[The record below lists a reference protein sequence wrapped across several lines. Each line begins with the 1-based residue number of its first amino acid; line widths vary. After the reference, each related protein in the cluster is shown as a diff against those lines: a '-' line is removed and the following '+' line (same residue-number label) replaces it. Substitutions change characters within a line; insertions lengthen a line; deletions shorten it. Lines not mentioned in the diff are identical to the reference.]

1 MPIIHVLIAK
11 NIDSVLCE
19 YTEYQGNFT
28 TIARVFLQKIK
39 PNTRQTIQYDSYQY
53 HYINQ
58 DNITYLCITS
68 NFPEDTTFAFL
79 MDVQQQFLA
88 QNDYKDIMK
97 EQSYHFEYFQKNL
110 KNIMDYYNKCPE
122 KTVQGEL
129 IKNLVDAKSI
139 AIENIEKLIDRDEK
153 LNITVQKSDK
163 LYDQSKNINSL
174 ANSIKN
180 QKKAEKLRN
189 MRLLIGGGIILVI
202 IIFIILF

>member
-1 MPIIHVLIAK
+1 MPIIHVLISK
-11 NIDSVLCE
+11 NIDTVLCE
-19 YTEYQGNFT
+19 YTEYQGNFN
-28 TIARVFLQKIK
+28 TIARNFLQKVK

-53 HYINQ
+53 HYINK
-58 DNITYLCITS
+58 DNVTYLCITS

-79 MDVQQQFLA
+79 MEVQRQFLN

-97 EQSYHFEYFQKNL
+97 KQSYQLDYFEKNL

-122 KTVQGEL
+122 KTLSGEI

-139 AIENIEKLIDRDEK
+139 AIENIEKLIERDDK

-180 QKKAEKLRN
+180 QKKA
-189 MRLLIGGGIILVI
+189 
-202 IIFIILF
+202 

>member
-189 MRLLIGGGIILVI
+189 MRLLIGGGIILIIILFI
-202 IIFIILF
+202 IIF

>member
-1 MPIIHVLIAK
+1 M
-11 NIDSVLCE
+11 E
-19 YTEYQGNFT
+19 
-28 TIARVFLQKIK
+28 
-39 PNTRQTIQYDSYQY
+39 
-53 HYINQ
+53 
-58 DNITYLCITS
+58 
-68 NFPEDTTFAFL
+68 
-79 MDVQQQFLA
+79 VQRQFLN

-97 EQSYHFEYFQKNL
+97 KQSYQLDYFEKNL

-122 KTVQGEL
+122 KTLSGEI

-139 AIENIEKLIDRDEK
+139 AIENIEKLIERDDK

>member
-1 MPIIHVLIAK
+1 MPIIHVLISK
-11 NIDSVLCE
+11 NIDTVLCE
-19 YTEYQGNFT
+19 YTEYQGNFN
-28 TIARVFLQKIK
+28 TIARNFLKKIK
-39 PNTRQTIQYDSYQY
+39 PNTHQTIQYDSYQY
-53 HYINQ
+53 HYINK

-79 MDVQQQFLA
+79 MEVQRQFLN

-97 EQSYHFEYFQKNL
+97 KQSYQMKYFEKNL

-122 KTVQGEL
+122 KTLSGEI

-139 AIENIEKLIDRDEK
+139 AIENIEKLIERDDK

>member
-1 MPIIHVLIAK
+1 MPIIHVLISK
-11 NIDSVLCE
+11 NIDTVLCE
-19 YTEYQGNFT
+19 YTEYQGNFN
-28 TIARVFLQKIK
+28 TIARNFLQKVK

-53 HYINQ
+53 HYINK

-79 MDVQQQFLA
+79 MEVQRQFLN

-97 EQSYHFEYFQKNL
+97 KQSYQLEYFEKNL

-122 KTVQGEL
+122 KTLSGEI

-139 AIENIEKLIDRDEK
+139 AIENIEKLIERDDK

>member
-1 MPIIHVLIAK
+1 MPIIHVLISK
-11 NIDSVLCE
+11 NIDTVLCE
-19 YTEYQGNFT
+19 YTEYQGNFN
-28 TIARVFLQKIK
+28 TIARNFLQKVK

-53 HYINQ
+53 HYINK

-79 MDVQQQFLA
+79 MEVQRQFLN

-97 EQSYHFEYFQKNL
+97 KQSYQMKYFEKNL

-122 KTVQGEL
+122 KTLSGEI

-139 AIENIEKLIDRDEK
+139 AIENIEKLIERDDK

>member
-1 MPIIHVLIAK
+1 MPIIHVLISK
-11 NIDSVLCE
+11 NIDTVLCE
-19 YTEYQGNFT
+19 YTEYQGNFN
-28 TIARVFLQKIK
+28 TIARNFLQKVK

-53 HYINQ
+53 HYINK

-79 MDVQQQFLA
+79 MEVQRQFLD

-97 EQSYHFEYFQKNL
+97 KQSYQLDYFEKNL

-122 KTVQGEL
+122 KTLSGEI

-139 AIENIEKLIDRDEK
+139 AIENIEKLIERDDK

-180 QKKAEKLRN
+180 QKKAEKTR
-189 MRLLIGGGIILVI
+189 MRRILIVGGIILVI
-202 IIFIILF
+202 LIFFIIF

>member
-1 MPIIHVLIAK
+1 MPIIHVLISK
-11 NIDSVLCE
+11 NIDTVLCE
-19 YTEYQGNFT
+19 YTEYQGNFN
-28 TIARVFLQKIK
+28 TIARNFLQKVK

-53 HYINQ
+53 HYINK

-79 MDVQQQFLA
+79 MEVQRQFLN

-97 EQSYHFEYFQKNL
+97 KQSYQMKYFEKNL
-110 KNIMDYYNKCPE
+110 KNILDYYNKCPE
-122 KTVQGEL
+122 KTLSGEI

-139 AIENIEKLIDRDEK
+139 AIENIEKLIERDDK

>member
-28 TIARVFLQKIK
+28 TIARIFLQKIK